1 MGALPVELEN
11 VYARYAGSED
21 WIVKDVTLKVD
32 RGEMVVIMGPSGC
45 GKSTLINVIGGLIP
59 HIVAGVVKGKVKV
72 EGIDVLKEGYRAI
85 VGKVGIV
92 YQNPEIQVIT
102 RSVFEELAMAPENLG
117 LPRDEI
123 IERVNWALEI
133 LGLKGYE
140 RRDPQT
146 LSGGEK
152 QLVAIASV
160 LTMQPRILMLD
171 EPTSM
176 LDHEGTRM
184 VLNAINNLRE
194 NTEMT
199 VIVVEHRVEW
209 AVEVADR
216 IIVMDQGKIVLEGSP
231 AEVFSREEEVKKFG
245 VRPPSVSEVAY
256 ELRARGVD
264 IPVPVRLS
272 EAYKVLSGVLPVDRV
287 EER

>member
-1 MGALPVELEN
+1 MGPLPVEFEN

-21 WIVKDVTLKVD
+21 WIVKNVSLKVD

-45 GKSTLINVIGGLIP
+45 GKSTLINVTGGLIP
-59 HIVAGVVKGKVKV
+59 HIVAGVVKGTIRV

-123 IERVNWALEI
+123 VERVNWALEI

-140 RRDPQT
+140 KRDPQT

-216 IIVMDQGKIVLEGSP
+216 IIVMDQGEIVLEGSP
-231 AEVFSREEEVKKFG
+231 EEVFSREEEVKKYG

-256 ELRARGVD
+256 ELRARGVEIP
-264 IPVPVRLS
+264 IPVRFS
-272 EAYKVLSGVLPVDRV
+272 EAYKTLSEVLHVDRV
-287 EER
+287 EEC

>member
-1 MGALPVELEN
+1 MGPLPVELEN

-21 WIVKDVTLKVD
+21 WIVKNVSLKVD

-45 GKSTLINVIGGLIP
+45 GKSTLINVTGGLIP
-59 HIVAGVVKGKVKV
+59 HIVAGVVKGTVRV

-117 LPRDEI
+117 LPKDEI

-133 LGLKGYE
+133 LSLKGYE
-140 RRDPQT
+140 KRDPQT

-216 IIVMDQGKIVLEGSP
+216 IIVMDQGEIVLEGSP
-231 AEVFSREEEVKKFG
+231 EEVFSREEEVKKYG

-256 ELRARGVD
+256 ELRARGVEIP
-264 IPVPVRLS
+264 IPVRFS
-272 EAYKVLSGVLPVDRV
+272 EAYKTLSEVLHVDRV
-287 EER
+287 EEC

>member
-1 MGALPVELEN
+1 MGPLPVELEN

-21 WIVKDVTLKVD
+21 WIVKNVSLKVD

-59 HIVAGVVKGKVKV
+59 HIVAGVVKGTVRV

-117 LPRDEI
+117 LPKDEI

-133 LGLKGYE
+133 LSLKGYE
-140 RRDPQT
+140 KRDPQT

-216 IIVMDQGKIVLEGSP
+216 IIVMDQGEIVLEGSP
-231 AEVFSREEEVKKFG
+231 EEVFSREEEVKKYG

-256 ELRARGVD
+256 ELRARGVEIP
-264 IPVPVRLS
+264 IPVRFS
-272 EAYKVLSGVLPVDRV
+272 EAYKTLSEVLHVDRV
-287 EER
+287 EEC